1 MHRNVCNSMDLIYML
16 RPIVVKSLQMFHFS
30 LVTPQLLELFATF
43 ARRVK
48 GWTLNAT

>member
-1 MHRNVCNSMDLIYML
+1 ML
-16 RPIVVKSLQMFHFS
+16 RPIVVKPLQKFHFN
-30 LVTPQLLELFATF
+30 LVTPQTLVSFATF